1 MHIPNPTPKAR
12 FNDST
17 VNIAEHHRLIE
28 HPSFQRAADAALL
41 QYQVNLMEQLR
52 EQVGNFNAS
61 AAANLRLMGAME
73 FLTVFRK
80 LTDTGE
86 LAVKRQDLN
95 LDHKA

>member
-1 MHIPNPTPKAR
+1 M
-12 FNDST
+12 DS
-17 VNIAEHHRLIE
+17 
-28 HPSFQRAADAALL
+28 
-41 QYQVNLMEQLR
+41 LR

-86 LAVKRQDLN
+86 RAVKRDDLN